1 MENKMPKLS
10 KKVQLKITNI
20 LYLKEKLIN
29 WKNLDD
35 IELETTIKQFEKIPR
50 DEVSNAYIQY
60 LKDPTLGQI
69 LVDISILHSDNLKLI
84 ANIISS
90 LGYLI
95 IRYKME
101 ETDAIYELMLK
112 YKKEKKESVGVIV
125 SFFLRNLKRFEK
137 FENQWKYY
145 LSIKD
150 LKPRDIAERTFVDL
164 LEEKVRD
171 IPLEYRKDIVS
182 FLENSSKNKWYL
194 NLIKE
199 INSLC

>member
-1 MENKMPKLS
+1 MPELS
-10 KKVQLKITNI
+10 KKIQLKIINI

-69 LVDISILHSDNLKLI
+69 LVDIAILHSDNLKLI

-101 ETDAIYELMLK
+101 ETDAIY
-112 YKKEKKESVGVIV
+112 
-125 SFFLRNLKRFEK
+125 
-137 FENQWKYY
+137 
-145 LSIKD
+145 
-150 LKPRDIAERTFVDL
+150 
-164 LEEKVRD
+164 
-171 IPLEYRKDIVS
+171 
-182 FLENSSKNKWYL
+182 
-194 NLIKE
+194 
-199 INSLC
+199 

>member
-1 MENKMPKLS
+1 MAELS
-10 KKVQLKITNI
+10 KKVQLKIINI
-20 LYLKEKLIN
+20 LFLKEKLIN
-29 WKNLDD
+29 WKDLDN
-35 IELETTIKQFEKIPR
+35 IELETTVKQFEKIPR

-60 LKDPTLGQI
+60 LKDSNLGQI
-69 LVDISILHSDNLKLI
+69 LVDIAILHSDNLKLI
-84 ANIISS
+84 ANVISS

-95 IRYKME
+95 SRYKME
-101 ETDAIYELMLK
+101 ETDDIYELMLK
-112 YKKEKKESVGVIV
+112 YKEEKKESVGITV
-125 SFFLRNLKRFEK
+125 SFFLINLKRFEK
-137 FENQWKYY
+137 FKNKWKYY

-164 LEEKVRD
+164 LEEKVSD
-171 IPLEYRKDIVS
+171 IPLEYRKDIVN